1 MTNSRTN
8 HNKKRKMNGSPL
20 SGSLSPNSL
29 APISPAINVTN
40 FGLDKSIQSRK
51 KSQSSSKLINSRT
64 LTADA
69 STCTPSNMFTETAE
83 SFAREQASRGQTS
96 GNSIISVLTL
106 IIIVYLKYFVNC
118 NQLGVKRRSNRNS
131 SRPNKRQQT
140 SNSALRLI
148 DQQIPFTTIM
158 PQTESFSVYRNC
170 NLKENY
176 ANNCI
181 NICFIR
187 CSCSEFSG
195 RF

>member
-8 HNKKRKMNGSPL
+8 HNKKRKLNGSPL

-96 GNSIISVLTL
+96 GNLL
-106 IIIVYLKYFVNC
+106 YYF
-118 NQLGVKRRSNRNS
+118 SFNS
-131 SRPNKRQQT
+131 YYYCLSK
-140 SNSALRLI
+140 I
-148 DQQIPFTTIM
+148 F
-158 PQTESFSVYRNC
+158 C
-170 NLKENY
+170 
-176 ANNCI
+176 
-181 NICFIR
+181 
-187 CSCSEFSG
+187 
-195 RF
+195 